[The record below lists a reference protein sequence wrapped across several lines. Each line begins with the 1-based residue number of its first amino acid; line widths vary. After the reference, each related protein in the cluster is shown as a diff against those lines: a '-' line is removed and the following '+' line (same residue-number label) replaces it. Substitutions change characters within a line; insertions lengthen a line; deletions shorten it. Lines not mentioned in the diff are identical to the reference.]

1 MNTPHEL
8 TRIYIPPKP
17 TLTRKQASQH
27 KRDRSYIKMAYA
39 LAEQSYAIRKKV
51 GCLIVDY
58 SKSVPRVIADGV
70 NGTLPGFSNRCEVE
84 TGSNAGATKLSVV
97 HAEHNAIYK
106 LNDEQH
112 SNNCTLYVTT
122 APCVDCAKHIIMSG
136 FIKRVVYYSGYKN
149 DYESIEL
156 LTRSGIVVDQVNEPN
171 LIPDIEKFDFSGDL
185 RKQGHTEE
193 QIRYMVLKCL
203 NS

>member
-1 MNTPHEL
+1 ML
-8 TRIYIPPKP
+8 DIPPKP
-17 TLTRKQASQH
+17 QKKHSCQF

-39 LAEQSYAIRKKV
+39 LAEQSYAVRKKV

-70 NGTLPGFSNRCEVE
+70 NGTLPSFSNCCEAE
-84 TGSNAGATKLSVV
+84 SGFHAGATKLSVV

-106 LNDEQH
+106 LNDVPR
-112 SNNCTLYVTT
+112 SDNCTMYVTT

-136 FIKRVVYYSGYKN
+136 FIKRVVYYNSYKN

-156 LTRSGIVVDQVNEPN
+156 LEKSGIVVDQVNELN
-171 LIPDIEKFDFSGDL
+171 LIPDIEKFDYSGTL
-185 RKQGHTEE
+185 RREGYSEE
-193 QIRYMVLKCL
+193 QIREMVLAKCL
-203 NS
+203 NL